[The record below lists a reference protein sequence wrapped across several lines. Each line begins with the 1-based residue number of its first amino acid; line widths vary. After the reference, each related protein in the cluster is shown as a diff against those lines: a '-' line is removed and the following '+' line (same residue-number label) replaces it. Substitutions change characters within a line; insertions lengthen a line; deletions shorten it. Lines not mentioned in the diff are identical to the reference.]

1 MVEHITPVIESRA
14 SPYDRQRWECVCQTS
29 CLPLPSTAVILSSA
43 IILSLTF
50 RSSALPSRLLALATE
65 APSKEKHTA
74 DNTIEHNRIIWTM
87 CVLARAQ
94 GKRNKKKRIKKNGRT
109 TAIFRRS
116 SSNISLNIIGSFLS
130 PRFYFNFLLLFFFLI
145 RHSRL

>member
-1 MVEHITPVIESRA
+1 
-14 SPYDRQRWECVCQTS
+14 VCQTS

-50 RSSALPSRLLALATE
+50 RSSALPSRLALALATE

-94 GKRNKKKRIKKNGRT
+94 GKKKKQKNANKKERENN
-109 TAIFRRS
+109 
-116 SSNISLNIIGSFLS
+116 SNLS
-130 PRFYFNFLLLFFFLI
+130 T
-145 RHSRL
+145 